1 MHKVFVDG
9 QEGTTGIEIHERLS
23 IRNDVEILTIPSDKK
38 KDTEER
44 AKYLNSAD
52 IVFLCLPD
60 EAAKESV
67 SLITNPNVR
76 VIDASTAHRVHDG
89 WDYGIAELSP
99 EHRENIKN
107 SKRVTNPGCH
117 ATGFIMAMYPLVKEG
132 IIAPDFPSTC
142 YSLTGYSGGGKKLIE
157 NYENPANKEDVL
169 CPKIYGLGLHHKHL
183 PEMQKRS
190 NLLNAP
196 LFTPIVAPY
205 YRGMNVTTPIIPKLM
220 NKSMSA
226 KALHEFYSRYYS
238 GERFVKI
245 MPFGIENDIPQG
257 FLSAEGCN
265 NTNEI
270 HFYIFGD
277 DNQILIVAQLDN
289 LGKGASGAAIQ
300 NMNIM
305 TGTDEAYGL

>member
-1 MHKVFVDG
+1 MYKVFVDG

-23 IRNDVEILTIPSDKK
+23 IRNDVEILTIPSNKR
-38 KDTEER
+38 KDLDER
-44 AKYLNSAD
+44 AKYLNQAD

-60 EAAKESV
+60 DAAKESV
-67 SLITNPNVR
+67 SLITNPNVK
-76 VIDASTAHRVHDG
+76 VIDASTAHRVSDD
-89 WDYGIAELSP
+89 WDYGIPELSP
-99 EHRENIKN
+99 THRENIKN

-132 IIAPDFPSTC
+132 LVAPDFPSTC

-157 NYENPANKEDVL
+157 SYEDPANKEDVL
-169 CPKIYGLGLHHKHL
+169 CPKIYGLTLAHKHL

-190 NLLNAP
+190 ALVSAP

-220 NKSMSA
+220 KKPMSA
-226 KALHEFYSRYYS
+226 KALHEFYCNYYS
-238 GERFVKI
+238 GEQFVKV
-245 MPFGIENDIPQG
+245 MPFGIEAEIKQG

-277 DNQILIVAQLDN
+277 DDQILIVAQLDN

>member
-1 MHKVFVDG
+1 MYKVFVDG
-9 QEGTTGIEIHERLS
+9 QDGTTGIEIHERLS

-38 KDTEER
+38 KDGAER
-44 AKYLNSAD
+44 AKYLNQAD

-67 SLITNPNVR
+67 SLITNSNVK
-76 VIDASTAHRVHDG
+76 VIDASTAHRVADD

-99 EHRENIKN
+99 AHREKIKN
-107 SKRVTNPGCH
+107 SKRVANPGCH
-117 ATGFIMAMYPLVKEG
+117 ATGFIMSMYPLVSQG
-132 IIAPDFPSTC
+132 ITAPEFPSTC

-157 NYENPANKEDVL
+157 AYENPANKSEIL
-169 CPKIYGLGLHHKHL
+169 CPKFYGLGLGHKHL
-183 PEMQKRS
+183 PEMQKHS
-190 NLLNAP
+190 DLINAP
-196 LFTPIVAPY
+196 IFTPIVAPY
-205 YRGMNVTTPIIPKLM
+205 YRGMNVTTPIIPSLM
-220 NKSMSA
+220 NKPMGA
-226 KALHEFYSRYYS
+226 KELHEFYVQYYS
-238 GERFVKI
+238 GQRFVKI
-245 MPFGIENDIPQG
+245 MPFGVENNLAQG

-270 HFYIFGD
+270 HLHIFGD

>member
-23 IRNDVEILTIPSDKK
+23 IRNDVEILTIASDKK
-38 KDTEER
+38 KDLAER
-44 AKYLNSAD
+44 AKYLNEAD

-60 EAAKESV
+60 DAAKESV
-67 SLITNPNVR
+67 SLITNPNVK
-76 VIDASTAHRVHDG
+76 VIDASTAHRVADD

-99 EHRENIKN
+99 AHRENIKN
-107 SKRVTNPGCH
+107 AKRVTNPGCH

-132 IIAPDFPSTC
+132 LVAPDFPCSC
-142 YSLTGYSGGGKKLIE
+142 YSLTGYSGGGKKMIE
-157 NYENPANKEDVL
+157 SYEDPANKDDVR
-169 CPKIYGLGLHHKHL
+169 CPKIYGLGLAHKHL
-183 PEMQKRS
+183 PEMKKRS
-190 NLLNAP
+190 NIISTP
-196 LFTPIVAPY
+196 IFTPIVAPF
-205 YRGMNVTTPIIPKLM
+205 YRGMNVTTPIIPSLM
-220 NKSMSA
+220 KKSMSA
-226 KALHEFYSRYYS
+226 KELHAFYSQYYS

-245 MPFGIENDIPQG
+245 MPFGIETEIKQG

-265 NTNEI
+265 HTNEI
-270 HFYIFGD
+270 HFYIFGND
-277 DNQILIVAQLDN
+277 EQILVVAQLDN